1 MKDSANSYE
10 QKAWEHYVA
19 EYARMQDWLQKTENP
34 RMREY
39 AQARIDA
46 IERLYPSIKED

>member
-19 EYARMQDWLQKTENP
+19 EYARMKGWLQKTENP

-39 AQARIDA
+39 AQTRISE
-46 IERLYPSIKED
+46 IENRYPSIKED